1 MSKVDAEKKPE
12 KQSKPKLPVDEFDD
26 LAKDFA
32 KMRKTPLLVL
42 YYPDAHGAMSQR
54 DVKDVYD
61 EFRRHDRTRDKRCP
75 NLDVIIHTYGG
86 VPQVGYLLAQ
96 VIHDFADKI
105 TFLVPEYSFS
115 AGTVLCLSGNDIK
128 LADHALL
135 SPIDITIHEIKKS
148 GTTVTELVS
157 VDYFMQFAEDC
168 RKTIQKM
175 LNDHELEATT
185 RVESDLLV
193 ELVKQVG
200 ALQVGEYYRLRK
212 FSEKYALKLLKDY
225 MFADKLDAEHL
236 AEHVVQKLLFEYPSH
251 SFVMDYHICR
261 DLGIPVSEMSQE
273 ESDKSKDIIENLSQ
287 LAKSGHICK
296 NIDKDSKIPFFR
308 LYESV

>member
-1 MSKVDAEKKPE
+1 MSKVDEKKQE
-12 KQSKPKLPVDEFDD
+12 KQSKPKSIVEEFDD
-26 LAKDFA
+26 AAMSFA
-32 KMRKTPLLVL
+32 KFRKNPLLIL
-42 YYPDAHGAMSQR
+42 YYPDVHGQMSQR

-61 EFRRHDRTRDKRCP
+61 EFRRRDRTKAKRYS
-75 NLDVIIHTYGG
+75 NLDVMIHTYGG

-96 VIHDFADKI
+96 VIRDFSDKI

-115 AGTVLCLSGNDIK
+115 AGTVLCLSGNDVR

-148 GTTVTELVS
+148 GTSVTELIS

-168 RKTIQKM
+168 RKAIEKM
-175 LNDHELEATT
+175 LDDHDLKATT
-185 RVESDLLV
+185 KVESDLLV
-193 ELVKQVG
+193 EFVKQVG

-225 MFADKLDAEHL
+225 MFADRLDGEHL
-236 AEHVVQKLLFEYPSH
+236 AGQVVQKLLFEYPSH

-261 DLGIPVSEMSQE
+261 DLGIPVSEMSQD
-273 ESDKSKDIIENLSQ
+273 ESDKSKEIISNLSD

-296 NIDKDSKIPFFR
+296 NVDKDTKIPFFR
-308 LYESV
+308 LYEAA